1 MIKGFRDFIL
11 RGNVID
17 LAVAVVIGAA
27 FAALVKAFTDAF
39 ITPLVNTALWAM
51 GMGKDGVPGSVTL
64 ASGEQL
70 GFGVMITA
78 IIIFLITAAVIYFVF
93 VVPMNR
99 RKRPRQRSPPKNS
112 SRRFG
117 ICSRSRSPLPR
128 PARAEAVPSP
138 LTPPRM

>member
-64 ASGEQL
+64 ASGEVL

-93 VVPMNR
+93 VVPMNKYR
-99 RKRPRQRSPPKNS
+99 EH
-112 SRRFG
+112 FVEEEV
-117 ICSRSRSPLPR
+117 
-128 PARAEAVPSP
+128 AEAEITSEE
-138 LTPPRM
+138 LLAEIRDLLKEQKSTPPPSAS

>member
-93 VVPMNR
+93 VVPMNKYR
-99 RKRPRQRSPPKNS
+99 EHFVEEEVAEAEITSEELLAEIRDLLKEQKSTSPPS
-112 SRRFG
+112 AS
-117 ICSRSRSPLPR
+117 
-128 PARAEAVPSP
+128 
-138 LTPPRM
+138 

>member
-17 LAVAVVIGAA
+17 LAVAVVIGGA

-39 ITPLVNTALWAM
+39 ITPLVNTALWAL
-51 GMGKDGVPGSVTL
+51 GMGKDGVPGSVAL
-64 ASGEQL
+64 PSGEVL

-93 VVPMNR
+93 VVPMNKYR
-99 RKRPRQRSPPKNS
+99 EH
-112 SRRFG
+112 FVEEEV
-117 ICSRSRSPLPR
+117 
-128 PARAEAVPSP
+128 AEAEISSEQL
-138 LTPPRM
+138 LTEIRDLLKEQKSA

>member
-93 VVPMNR
+93 VVPMNKYQEEAAEAEITSEELLAEIR
-99 RKRPRQRSPPKNS
+99 DLLKEQKSTSPPS
-112 SRRFG
+112 AS
-117 ICSRSRSPLPR
+117 
-128 PARAEAVPSP
+128 
-138 LTPPRM
+138 

>member
-64 ASGEQL
+64 ASGEEL

-93 VVPMNR
+93 VVPMNKYR
-99 RKRPRQRSPPKNS
+99 EH
-112 SRRFG
+112 FVEEEV
-117 ICSRSRSPLPR
+117 
-128 PARAEAVPSP
+128 AEAEITSEE
-138 LTPPRM
+138 LLAEIRDLLKEQKSTPPPSAS

>member
-93 VVPMNR
+93 VVPMNKYR
-99 RKRPRQRSPPKNS
+99 EHFVQEE
-112 SRRFG
+112 
-117 ICSRSRSPLPR
+117 
-128 PARAEAVPSP
+128 AAEAEITSEE
-138 LTPPRM
+138 LLAEIRDLLKEQKSTPPPSAS